1 MILREKAK
9 KVIQAL
15 AMKLIGKDII
25 RFTYLLR
32 FVK

>member
-9 KVIQAL
+9 KVIQPL
-15 AMKLIGKDII
+15 AMKLIDKDII

-32 FVK
+32 LMK